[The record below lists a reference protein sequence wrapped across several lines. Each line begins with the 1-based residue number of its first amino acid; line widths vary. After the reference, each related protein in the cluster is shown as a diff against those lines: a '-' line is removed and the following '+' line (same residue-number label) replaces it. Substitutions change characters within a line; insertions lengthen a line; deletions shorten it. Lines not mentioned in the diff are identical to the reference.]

1 MSYKSM
7 FQGYFRNF
15 EEIKESSNIF
25 KNKPKKKK
33 QYVRWSLDVRYEA
46 THNATGLGKK
56 FGFIAASKKRQNI
69 TKELTW
75 IKKSQR

>member
-1 MSYKSM
+1 MKKLKKA
-7 FQGYFRNF
+7 Q
-15 EEIKESSNIF
+15 IF
-25 KNKPKKKK
+25 LKINLKKKK